1 MELLDN
7 DPKSTQNGTKWF
19 CMLINDPMSVLPNE
33 LANLDTN
40 SNVGSYDFIMLVNS
54 QFIFLA
60 MCQKRYL
67 R

>member
-40 SNVGSYDFIMLVNS
+40 SNVGSYN
-54 QFIFLA
+54 FLKVSKLA
-60 MCQKRYL
+60 VYISSNVPKTL
-67 R
+67 P

>member
-40 SNVGSYDFIMLVNS
+40 SNVGSYNFIKLVNTHS
-54 QFIFLA
+54 LYF
-60 MCQKRYL
+60 
-67 R
+67 